1 MVLGHIQAAANQGER
16 YFITSNAEL
25 SLRPQGI
32 WTKYL
37 KAKTELRQT
46 VIDRCL
52 KSLVQKRLLKSV
64 KNVKVFYV
72 RYVRAWMAL

>member
-72 RYVRAWMAL
+72 RYVRAWTAL

>member
-16 YFITSNAEL
+16 HFITSNAEL

-72 RYVRAWMAL
+72 RYVRAWTAL